1 MLQRIVETLFGS
13 ALWQMV
19 QQTDFLS
26 MAVLLILLL
35 LSIVCWALFLY
46 KLILLQLKR
55 GQMGRAITRIR
66 AAHTLDDVLKIVG
79 HIKGTVPGY
88 FISQN
93 LAFLKSIMATNPT
106 AKLTDVQSALV
117 QQHLDQT
124 IDELAYKEESYLPF
138 ISTSAHVSPLL
149 GLLGTVWGLIQAF
162 VSISQKQTA
171 DISAIAPGIAQALTT
186 TLAGLLVAI
195 PALVMFNYLTTQVR
209 RLEQQLVLL
218 SDAFNLVVQRLRIQ

>member
-1 MLQRIVETLFGS
+1 MLQKIIETLFGS
-13 ALWQMV
+13 ALWHMV
-19 QQTDFLS
+19 NQADVLS
-26 MAVLLILLL
+26 MGVLFVLLL
-35 LSIVCWALFLY
+35 LSIICWALFLY
-46 KLILLQLKR
+46 KVILLQLKR
-55 GQMGRAITRIR
+55 GQMSRAIAQIR
-66 AAHTLDDVLKIVG
+66 SAHTLDDVLKITG

-88 FISQN
+88 FVSQN
-93 LAFLKSIMATNPT
+93 LAFLKSIMATNPS

-124 IDELAYKEESYLPF
+124 IDELVHKEGSYLSF

-171 DISAIAPGIAQALTT
+171 DITAIAPGIAQALTT

-209 RLEQQLVLL
+209 CLEQQLVIL
-218 SDAFNLVVQRLRIQ
+218 SDAFNLVVQRLRI